1 MTTNEENQSE
11 DSKPRSIVSLALW
24 ALVAIAAVAAGFA
37 TPYVS
42 DQLQAAPSDS
52 GSQSPDETP
61 PALIEFGEV
70 TVNLNE
76 SRLNRYLR
84 LEISFLV
91 DQKLREE
98 VTKDMEENK
107 PILKSW
113 LLSHLADKAME
124 DIRGAA
130 GQHQLRREIR
140 QHFNSLLF
148 PNRAPQIKTVLF
160 REFNIQ

>member
-1 MTTNEENQSE
+1 MTTNEDNLTEE
-11 DSKPRSIVSLALW
+11 SKPRSVVSLALW
-24 ALVAIAAVAAGFA
+24 ALVAIAAVGAGFA
-37 TPYVS
+37 TPYVT
-42 DQLQAAPSDS
+42 DKLQATPSES
-52 GSQSPDETP
+52 ESQSSVEP

-91 DQKLREE
+91 DQKLKEE
-98 VTKDMEENK
+98 VTKLLDENK

-130 GQHQLRREIR
+130 GQNQLRREIR
-140 QHFNSLLF
+140 QHFNSFLF
-148 PNRAPQIKTVLF
+148 PGRETKINTVLF